1 MNASN
6 ASNATRQR
14 PPTRR
19 AGRRPAAIQ
28 RWTLL
33 VVAPIRRAASLGL
46 SSSAIC
52 VAIVALGAPNR
63 NRDPAVSSADV
74 TAWLRGYAGLLRAP
88 DFRQLWLAQTVSQV
102 GTQVTLLA
110 LPLVAILVVRAS
122 AFEVAV
128 LSAVEFLPFV
138 FFTLPAGA
146 WVDRLQKRRVLISA
160 DLGRAA
166 ILVLIPLAYVAG
178 VLAMWQLYAVGFAA
192 GVLTVFF
199 EVGYQAILPEL
210 VDRDRLAEGNSRL
223 EISRSAA
230 QVLGPGLGGYLV
242 GILSAP
248 IAILADA
255 VSYLGS
261 AAFLFRIRRVAPRA
275 SFAPPPGA
283 SPPGI
288 RHEIAEGLRFYA
300 KSRLLLAESAGIV
313 TMNLGSTIGG
323 AIFLVYVVRELSL
336 QPEAIGLAF
345 SIGSLG
351 LLLGAATA
359 DSFGRR
365 IGVGPALIVAT
376 AIISVAGFLIAFAT
390 PGTAFWLLV
399 ATTLLQG
406 FSGMVININGV
417 SIRQSLTPD
426 ALQGRVNATGK
437 WINWSIIPVGSI
449 LGGLIATAIGLRGA
463 IVVGAAV
470 AALSLPW
477 FLFSPIRS
485 LREMPRP
492 ALLPPVPDQPPA

>member
-1 MNASN
+1 MSRL
-6 ASNATRQR
+6 SRWMRRIAT
-14 PPTRR
+14 
-19 AGRRPAAIQ
+19 G
-28 RWTLL
+28 
-33 VVAPIRRAASLGL
+33 
-46 SSSAIC
+46 C
-52 VAIVALGAPNR
+52 
-63 NRDPAVSSADV
+63 PAVSSADV
-74 TAWLRGYAGLLRAP
+74 IAWLRGYAGLLRAP

-122 AFEVAV
+122 AFEVAL
-128 LSAVEFLPFV
+128 LSAVEFLPFL

-146 WVDRLQKRRVLISA
+146 WVDRLQKRRVLITA

-166 ILVLIPLAYVAG
+166 ILGLIPLAYVAG
-178 VLAMWQLYAVGFAA
+178 GLAMWQLYAIGFAA

-199 EVGYQAILPEL
+199 EVGYQAILPDL
-210 VDRDRLAEGNSRL
+210 VDRDRLVEGNSRL

-255 VSYLGS
+255 ISYLGS
-261 AAFLFRIRRVAPRA
+261 AAFLLRIRRVAPRTRLEPV
-275 SFAPPPGA
+275 SGERAP
-283 SPPGI
+283 SI

-300 KSRLLLAESAGIV
+300 KSRLLLAASGGIV

-323 AIFLVYVVRELSL
+323 AIFLVYVVRELGMR
-336 QPEAIGLAF
+336 PEAIGLAF

-351 LLLGAATA
+351 LLVGAATA
-359 DSFGRR
+359 NAFGRR
-365 IGVGPALIVAT
+365 FGVGPALIVAT
-376 AIISVAGFLIAFAT
+376 MIISVAGFLIAFAT

-399 ATTLLQG
+399 ASTLLQG
-406 FSGMVININGV
+406 FAGMVININGV

-437 WINWSIIPVGSI
+437 WINWSIIPIASV
-449 LGGLIATAIGLRGA
+449 LGGLIATAIGLRGTIIA
-463 IVVGAAV
+463 GAV
-470 AALSLPW
+470 LAALSLPW

-485 LREMPRP
+485 LREMP
-492 ALLPPVPDQPPA
+492 ATVTPPGGMP